1 MLTDLPSDLL
11 LALDKRRTRAAQ
23 PALPNPYLEGNFA
36 PVGHESDFAG
46 LRPSQGRL
54 PADFAGTLYRMS
66 PAPRF
71 EPLNR
76 TWYHWFDGDGMI
88 DAFTFA
94 GGEVTHRNRWVRTE
108 KLQLEEAAG
117 QALFGGIRD
126 FATSTLFAGLLAVG
140 FSAREILSLPLR
152 GALGLPPTD
161 DQLQRIL
168 RAMNRSN
175 TSIQFMAGRL
185 LTLVEGSP
193 AQEIDPATLSTRGLF
208 DFGGSLLARNGGMVA
223 HPKLDAATGTIYT
236 FGYWP
241 DRGGLTYYVFD
252 RQGSMRLRR
261 DVPTPYAAMMHD
273 FSVTESRAIFYHLP
287 AVLRMDDAR
296 NPNTIRWQ
304 PSRGARIC
312 VVPRD
317 DASGRERW
325 YEIPP
330 CYIYHPLNAFDDG
343 ETVVMDVVRYP
354 RLPLF
359 DPGGENPNPPIAEY
373 ANGALTRLRLDLQTG
388 ALRTEVICETAC
400 EFPVVDPRYALRRH
414 RHGYLAGRVGTTCG
428 RGIFNAI
435 LHVDLHSGQV
445 RRRVLGESSYTNEA
459 LFIPRRPDAEEGD
472 GYLLTTVYHAESGV
486 SDLLLLD
493 AQHIEDAPVA
503 VIPTRQRVPFGF
515 HGTWVPA

>member
-1 MLTDLPSDLL
+1 MLSDLPSDLL
-11 LALDKRRTRAAQ
+11 RALDRRRARAGQ

-36 PVGHESDFAG
+36 PIGHESDFAD
-46 LRPSQGRL
+46 LRPSQGQIPDSL
-54 PADFAGTLYRMS
+54 QGTLYRMS

-94 GGEVTHRNRWVRTE
+94 AGSVTHRNRWVRTE

-126 FATSTLFAGLLAVG
+126 FATSTLFSGFLALG

-152 GALGLPPTD
+152 GAVGLPPTR
-161 DQLQRIL
+161 DQFL
-168 RAMNRSN
+168 RVLRGMNRSN
-175 TSIQFMAGRL
+175 TSIAHMAGRL

-193 AQEIDPATLSTRGLF
+193 AQEIDPVTLATRGLF
-208 DFGGSLLARNGGMVA
+208 DFDGALIRHNGGMVA
-223 HPKLDAATGTIYT
+223 HPKIDAASGTIYT
-236 FGYWP
+236 FGYWL

-252 RQGSMRLRR
+252 RQGGLRLRR
-261 DVPTPYAAMMHD
+261 DVATPYAAMMHD

-312 VVPRD
+312 IVPRD

-343 ETVVMDVVRYP
+343 DSVAMDVVRYP

-359 DPGGENPNPPIAEY
+359 DPGGENPNPPITEY
-373 ANGALTRLRLDLQTG
+373 PFGLLTRLRLDLQTG
-388 ALRTEVICETAC
+388 ALRSEVLCETPC

-414 RHGYLAGRVGTTCG
+414 RHGFLAGRVGTTCG

-435 LHVDLHSGQV
+435 VHTDLQSGLV
-445 RRRVLGESSYTNEA
+445 RRRVLGESSYTNEP
-459 LFIPRRPDAEEGD
+459 LFIPRHDRAPEGD
-472 GYLLTTVYHAESGV
+472 GYLLTTVYHAESA
-486 SDLLLLD
+486 SSELLLLD
-493 AQHIEDAPVA
+493 AQNIEDAPVA